1 MWEVVSDG
9 LDHVKVMEIR
19 KGTEIVNEVC
29 DCAVVHQ
36 DIVELVRGRLLS
48 EENYY
53 DLADIFKVFG
63 DSTRVRILS
72 ALDVHEMCVCDL
84 ANVLSMTKSAVSHQL
99 RILRT
104 NNLVSARRDGK
115 NMFYS
120 LADDHIQSI
129 FELALEH
136 LNEDR

>member
-1 MWEVVSDG
+1 
-9 LDHVKVMEIR
+9 MEIR

-36 DIVELVRGRLLS
+36 DIVELVRGRLLP

>member
-1 MWEVVSDG
+1 M
-9 LDHVKVMEIR
+9 
-19 KGTEIVNEVC
+19 
-29 DCAVVHQ
+29 VHQ

>member
-1 MWEVVSDG
+1 
-9 LDHVKVMEIR
+9 MEIR
-19 KGTEIVNEVC
+19 KRTEIVNEVC

-104 NNLVSARRDGK
+104 NNLVSARRDEK

>member
-1 MWEVVSDG
+1 
-9 LDHVKVMEIR
+9 MEIR

-36 DIVELVRGRLLS
+36 DIVELVRSRLLS

>member
-1 MWEVVSDG
+1 
-9 LDHVKVMEIR
+9 
-19 KGTEIVNEVC
+19 
-29 DCAVVHQ
+29 
-36 DIVELVRGRLLS
+36 
-48 EENYY
+48 
-53 DLADIFKVFG
+53 
-63 DSTRVRILS
+63 
-72 ALDVHEMCVCDL
+72 MCVCDL

>member
-1 MWEVVSDG
+1 M
-9 LDHVKVMEIR
+9 
-19 KGTEIVNEVC
+19 
-29 DCAVVHQ
+29 VHQ
-36 DIVELVRGRLLS
+36 DIIELIHDRLLS

>member
-1 MWEVVSDG
+1 
-9 LDHVKVMEIR
+9 MEIR
-19 KGTEIVNEVC
+19 KGTENVNEVC

>member
-1 MWEVVSDG
+1 
-9 LDHVKVMEIR
+9 MEIR

-129 FELALEH
+129 FELALKH

>member
-1 MWEVVSDG
+1 
-9 LDHVKVMEIR
+9 MEIR

>member
-1 MWEVVSDG
+1 
-9 LDHVKVMEIR
+9 MEIR
-19 KGTEIVNEVC
+19 KGMEIVNEVC

>member
-1 MWEVVSDG
+1 
-9 LDHVKVMEIR
+9 MEIR

-63 DSTRVRILS
+63 DSTRVRI
-72 ALDVHEMCVCDL
+72 
-84 ANVLSMTKSAVSHQL
+84 
-99 RILRT
+99 
-104 NNLVSARRDGK
+104 
-115 NMFYS
+115 
-120 LADDHIQSI
+120 
-129 FELALEH
+129 
-136 LNEDR
+136 

>member
-1 MWEVVSDG
+1 
-9 LDHVKVMEIR
+9 MEIR
-19 KGTEIVNEVC
+19 KRTEIVNEVC

-84 ANVLSMTKSAVSHQL
+84 ANVLSMTKSAVSH
-99 RILRT
+99 
-104 NNLVSARRDGK
+104 
-115 NMFYS
+115 
-120 LADDHIQSI
+120 
-129 FELALEH
+129 
-136 LNEDR
+136 

>member
-1 MWEVVSDG
+1 
-9 LDHVKVMEIR
+9 MEIR

-84 ANVLSMTKSAVSHQL
+84 ANVLSMTKSAISHQL